1 MFKYFVDGESDHG
14 ERSHYFR
21 QQVVVGAQVLDYF
34 ANLESYRAWVR
45 LVIHNANQSQILLSF
60 HGIGREFRGVL
71 ACSAV
76 FFQRVQTD
84 REETG
89 NESGKVLSRS
99 LFQVNY
105 REDLASIEER
115 FRVWLE
121 ECLVAGLRNWRSAD
135 L

>member
-1 MFKYFVDGESDHG
+1 M
-14 ERSHYFR
+14 
-21 QQVVVGAQVLDYF
+21 
-34 ANLESYRAWVR
+34 R

-84 REETG
+84 LEERETSPAE
-89 NESGKVLSRS
+89 VLSRS
-99 LFQVNY
+99 LFQINY